1 MKFKMDKAGINAY
14 IKQLEK
20 RIMYV
25 EKKSVEYLWTELYN
39 KTPVRTG
46 AARSSWNI
54 SVNTPNYYFDKNKTT
69 NQLVIPNYKF
79 TDNLVIA
86 TGCPYIHILN
96 NGWSQQ
102 APANFVEM
110 AYINTKNYVNK
121 LQIKDIE

>member
-39 KTPVRTG
+39 KTPIRTG

-54 SVNTPNYYFDKNKTT
+54 SVNTPNYYFDKNKTS

-79 TDNLVIA
+79 NDNLVIA
-86 TGCPYIHILN
+86 TGCPYIHVLN

-102 APANFVEM
+102 APANFIEM
-110 AYINTKNYVNK
+110 AYINTKTYINK
-121 LQIKDIE
+121 LKVKDIE